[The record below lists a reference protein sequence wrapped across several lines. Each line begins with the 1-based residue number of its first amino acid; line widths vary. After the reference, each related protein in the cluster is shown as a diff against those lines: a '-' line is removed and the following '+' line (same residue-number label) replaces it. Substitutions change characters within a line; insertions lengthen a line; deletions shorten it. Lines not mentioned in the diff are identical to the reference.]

1 MRQQLQKSLLVILFF
16 VFAMGSVMGQVTT
29 SYLQGIV
36 TDGDGETLPGANVV
50 AIHEPSGTRYGTVT
64 NMEGRFTLPNLRTGG
79 PYSVQISFIGFR
91 SQSYTDLILK
101 LGEPYSL
108 NVVLMDES
116 ADLSEIVV
124 TASRSS
130 DFGSSRTGAA
140 TNISNEQVNSLPTIQ
155 RSLTDFTR
163 LTPQANGNS
172 FAGRDGRYNNVQ
184 IDGANFNNGF
194 GLSDGLLPGG
204 RSQPISLDAIEEI
217 TVNIAPFDVRQ
228 SGFTGA
234 GVNAITRSGT
244 NTFEGSAFGF
254 FRNQDF
260 NGRQV
265 GDLELD
271 KQDQA
276 STRILGFRLGG
287 PIIEN
292 KLFFFVNAEQT
303 KNEGTNPNAVNLWK
317 PSQDGVAIPDQNIA
331 RTRESDLIAVRQHLI
346 DQWGYDP
353 GRYEGYANDA
363 GDESL
368 SLFARL
374 DWNIN
379 DKHKLSARFSNV
391 RGNRTSLVNG
401 SSGPRPR
408 SATRRVSDQSIA
420 FESTQ
425 YGFDDIVDSYAI
437 ELSSYFTPKLS
448 NQFIGSY
455 SKIQTTRS
463 SFSSRVFPTIDI
475 WTGVGNNPTSGLPE
489 GGSNYMT
496 AGYDPFTYG
505 NDVINNNFNFV
516 NNLTYIEGKHE
527 ITAGAAFE
535 SQDFGNQFLRIGAS
549 YYRYA
554 SVDDFLTTGT
564 PNEVSPIMFG
574 VTYPYEG
581 ADTYGGVT
589 LGTAGLYLQDKI
601 NVNQKLDLTI
611 GIRGEVPLFM
621 NELTTNEEID
631 ALEFRSISGGSKNY
645 TSGEWPKSRLNL
657 SPRVGFN
664 YDVTGDGVLKLR
676 GGTGIFFG
684 NIPFVWFTNMPS
696 GAGGYQNNVEPN
708 SYGQIEGWIDG
719 ITFNPNQYHWPNN
732 PPAGAEDVFL
742 TGPEGGVPGT
752 IALVDDEFKM
762 PSVWRT
768 SLGLDYEM
776 PSLPITLTTDLM
788 YTRDVNAVYQ
798 FLANRA
804 EATQFINNGNDFRE
818 YYPTGAP
825 AYNPAV
831 GANNVFILSNTE
843 EKGNIFNATFS
854 ANINAG
860 QGFFGS
866 LAYTYTYA
874 DEVSSNPGSSA
885 NSAFAGPNINN
896 PNQEM
901 LYPSFF
907 AVPHRVVGSLSY
919 QFNYLNH
926 ASTTVSLFYTGS
938 NQGRFSYRY
947 LNDVNNDGINSDLL
961 YVPTNDSEINFAD
974 IEDNN
979 GIVQFTAAEQLAAF
993 NAYIDNDS
1001 HLSSRRGQYAERNAN
1016 LIPWLSRMDVRI
1028 LQDLFTAIGSRKNTL
1043 QVSLDVLNVGNL
1055 LNSDWGIAQGLN
1067 NAQNLLVPV
1076 SVEQDGPS
1084 TFRMNT
1090 VTQDGE
1096 TVLPTTPFR
1105 NITNTRTTWSMQV
1118 GLRYIF

>member
-1 MRQQLQKSLLVILFF
+1 MLF
-16 VFAMGSVMGQVTT
+16 VFLGTGAVFGQVTT
-29 SYLQGIV
+29 SFLQGIV
-36 TDGDGETLPGANVV
+36 TDGEGETLPGANVV
-50 AIHEPSGTRYGTVT
+50 AVHEPSGTRYGTVT
-64 NMEGRFTLPNLRTGG
+64 NQEGRFTLPNLRTGG

-91 SQSYTDLILK
+91 QQSYTDINLK

-108 NVVLMDES
+108 NVQLQDES
-116 ADLSEIVV
+116 ADLSEVV
-124 TASRSS
+124 ITGSRSS
-130 DFGSSRTGAA
+130 DFSSSRTGAA
-140 TNISNEQVNSLPTIQ
+140 TNVSNEQINSLPTIQ

-244 NTFEGSAFGF
+244 NSFEGSAFGF
-254 FRNQDF
+254 SRNQDF
-260 NGRQV
+260 NGRKV

-271 KQDQA
+271 EQDQA

-287 PIIEN
+287 PIIKN

-303 KNEGTNPNAVNLWK
+303 INEGTNPNAVNLWR
-317 PSQDGVAIPDQNIA
+317 PSQDGVAVPDQNIS
-331 RTRESDLIAVRQHLI
+331 RTRESDLIAVRNHLI
-346 DQWGYDP
+346 NQWDYDP
-353 GRYEGYANDA
+353 GRYQGYANDA

-379 DKHKLSARFSNV
+379 NNHKLSARFSNV
-391 RGNRTSLVNG
+391 RGTRSSLVNG
-401 SSGPRPR
+401 TSGPRPR
-408 SATRRVSDQSIA
+408 SATGRVSDQSIA

-425 YGFDDIVDSYAI
+425 FGFDDIVDSYAI
-437 ELSSYFTPKLS
+437 ELSSYLTPKLS

-475 WTGVGNNPTSGLPE
+475 WEGVGVNTQTGLPD
-489 GGSNYMT
+489 GGSNYIT
-496 AGYDPFTYG
+496 AGYDPFTFG
-505 NDVINNNFNFV
+505 NDVLNNNFNFV

-527 ITAGAAFE
+527 ITAGAAFD
-535 SQDFGNQFLRIGAS
+535 SQNFGNQFLRLGAS

-581 ADTYGGVT
+581 ADTYGGIT

-611 GIRGEVPLFM
+611 GVRGEMPLFL
-621 NELTTNEEID
+621 NQLSTNEQID
-631 ALEFRSISGGSKNY
+631 ALEFRSISGGTKNY
-645 TSGEWPKSRLNL
+645 ASGEWPKSRLNL

-664 YDVTGDGVLKLR
+664 YDVNGDGSLKLR

-708 SYGQIEGWIDG
+708 SYGETTGWIDG
-719 ITFNPNQYHWPNN
+719 ITFNPDQYHWPNN
-732 PPAGAEDVFL
+732 PPAGAQNVFL
-742 TGPEGGVPGT
+742 TNAQGGVPGT
-752 IALVDDEFKM
+752 IALVDNEFRM
-762 PSVWRT
+762 PSVWRN
-768 SLGLDYEM
+768 SLGLDYQL
-776 PSLPITLTTDLM
+776 PNLPITLTTDLM

-804 EATQFINNGNDFRE
+804 DATEFVNNGNDDRE
-818 YYPTGAP
+818 FYPSGAP
-825 AYNPAV
+825 RFNPAV

-843 EKGNIFNATFS
+843 EKGNIFNATFA

-860 QGFFGS
+860 NGFFGS

-896 PNQEM
+896 PNQQI

-919 QFNYLNH
+919 QFNYFNH
-926 ASTTVSLFYTGS
+926 AATTISLFYSGS

-947 LNDVNNDGINSDLL
+947 LNDFNNDGINSDLL
-961 YVPTNDSEINFAD
+961 YVPADDSEIRFAPIMNRD
-974 IEDNN
+974 
-979 GIVQFTAAEQLAAF
+979 GSVQFTAEQQLAAF
-993 NAYIDNDS
+993 NAYIASDD
-1001 HLSSRRGQYAERNAN
+1001 HLSSRRGQYAERNAS
-1016 LIPWLSRMDVRI
+1016 LFPWLGRMDFRV
-1028 LQDLFTAIGSRKNTL
+1028 LQDVFTDIGSRKNTL
-1043 QVSLDVLNVGNL
+1043 QLSLDILNVGNM
-1055 LNSDWGIAQGLN
+1055 LNSDWGIAQALN

-1076 SVEQDGPS
+1076 TRQQNGPS

-1090 VTQDGE
+1090 VTENGV

-1105 NITNTRTTWSMQV
+1105 NVTTTGTTWSMQI